1 MIRGVRCDARIFCEG
16 KRGGHSVTPTS
27 EALDRLDL
35 DTEIVSPS
43 EALDRLDLDTVI
55 ESPSDALDRHHDI
68 TPEALDRLRSRD
80 SLRAAPFGRRAC
92 FVVLPVPGLAL
103 RVHQDSTATAPRSSP
118 ADSFGARGAPASL
131 VPRTVPAGGRL
142 GGPRRPPASA
152 RHAYCHVLRCNSVQ
166 TSSWWNE
173 RARPGR
179 GEAESLSRHYPNEV
193 RVSCSATASG
203 PRAFG
208 AVGGVVALS
217 ACAGGAWAF
226 GSRYC
231 RCGAGSVYP

>member
-1 MIRGVRCDARIFCEG
+1 MITSRSPRPPQPAGPRC
-16 KRGGHSVTPTS
+16 
-27 EALDRLDL
+27 
-35 DTEIVSPS
+35 
-43 EALDRLDLDTVI
+43 
-55 ESPSDALDRHHDI
+55 
-68 TPEALDRLRSRD
+68 
-80 SLRAAPFGRRAC
+80 
-92 FVVLPVPGLAL
+92 
-103 RVHQDSTATAPRSSP
+103 APRSHRSLRCLRRPGGIEAVSP
-118 ADSFGARGAPASL
+118 FESTRHRNSTSRLPSRLVRRSRCSRLTRPSHGARWRAT
-131 VPRTVPAGGRL
+131 R
-142 GGPRRPPASA
+142 RRPPASA
-152 RHAYCHVLRCNSVQ
+152 RHAHSRGLGYKPVQ
-166 TSSWWNE
+166 ISSWWNE